1 MKQIF
6 YSYLLVSL
14 QFIFIAV
21 LLYFNDSVFSHAV
34 SFVIFSIGFIVGIY
48 ALFHNGFGNF
58 NIIPEIKE
66 EATLATNGVYK
77 HIRHPMYFSV
87 TFMMLGVIIF
97 NLNIFNV
104 TIYLLLILVLFLKA
118 RKEELLWSQKSQAY
132 FAYMQRTKMIIPYI
146 L

>member
-1 MKQIF
+1 M
-6 YSYLLVSL
+6 LVSL

-21 LLYFNDSVFSHAV
+21 LLYFNSSVFSHAV
-34 SFVIFSIGFIVGIY
+34 PFVIFSIGFTVGIY
-48 ALFHNGFGNF
+48 ALFHNGLGNF

-66 EATLATNGVYK
+66 EAVLATNGVYK
-77 HIRHPMYFSV
+77 YIRHPMYFSV
-87 TFMMLGVIIF
+87 TFMMLGVIIY

-118 RKEELLWSQKSQAY
+118 KKEELLWSQKSQVY
-132 FAYMQRTKMIIPYI
+132 LDYMQRTKMIIPFI